1 MSKEVIHMRRG
12 AAVAILVVAL
22 IAGAFVGTWAVRWAG
37 HQVFGAPMVPVK
49 VAGAVDP
56 VRLGAFAN
64 GFASVVQPALP
75 AIVNISTTHVVKVQQ
90 GPGFFNDPFFQ
101 QFFGNQFGPG
111 QQQPQTEKES
121 SLGSGVII
129 NSDGYILTNNH
140 VVEHGSDIKVQW
152 NNKNYTGKVVGT
164 DPQTDIAVVKID
176 ATGLPTLT
184 FGDSSKLRVG
194 DVVFAIG
201 DPFGIGETATM
212 GIVSATE
219 RSLGIEAEEQRRRDT
234 YEDFI
239 QTDAAINP
247 GNSGGALIDL
257 HGNLIGINTAILS
270 SNSSAEG
277 EGGNEGIGFAI
288 PIDMARSVMEQII
301 QHGKVERG
309 HIGIALT
316 DLQAD
321 MAKEFGY
328 TGGGNGALVDS
339 VSPGS
344 PAEKAGIKRG
354 DIILG
359 LNGDSITGSGDLTAR
374 IANTPPGTTVHLKL
388 FRAGKTFDVP
398 VTLAPGSAYAGQ
410 STELGPSNNN
420 NNNEGGES
428 PANGAKAMQGVH
440 VENLSPDIA
449 QQLNL
454 PMGTKGVVVDNVDQ
468 GSAAAEAGLARGDV
482 IQEVNHKPVTNMTDF
497 RNALAGSGDNPVLLL
512 VIQRSQPGSTIY
524 MLIEPQS

>member
-1 MSKEVIHMRRG
+1 MSREVVHMRRG
-12 AAVAILVVAL
+12 AAVGILIVAL
-22 IAGAFVGTWAVRWAG
+22 IVGAFIGTWAMRWTG
-37 HQVFGAPMVPVK
+37 HPVFGAPSVPVK

-75 AIVNISTTHVVKVQQ
+75 AIVNISTTHVVKVRQT
-90 GPGFFNDPFFQ
+90 GPGFFSDPLFQ

-111 QQQPQTEKES
+111 QARPQTEKET

-140 VVEHGSDIKVQW
+140 VVEHGANLTVDW
-152 NNKNYTGKVVGT
+152 NNKQYTGKVVGT
-164 DPQTDIAVVKID
+164 DPPTDIAVVKID

-184 FGDSSKLRVG
+184 FGDSSKLHVG

-212 GIVSATE
+212 GIVSATG
-219 RSLGIEAEEQRRRDT
+219 RSLGIEMEEQGRRDT

-257 HGNLIGINTAILS
+257 HGNLVGINTAILS
-270 SNSSAEG
+270 NGGGPDG

-288 PIDMARSVMEQII
+288 PIDMARNIMEQII

-309 HIGIALT
+309 HIGVAIGDLT
-316 DLQAD
+316 PE

-328 TGGGNGALVDS
+328 NAGGTGALVDS
-339 VSPGS
+339 VSAGS

-354 DIILG
+354 DIVLG
-359 LNGDSITGSGDLTAR
+359 LNGESVNGSGDLTAR
-374 IANTPPGTTVHLKL
+374 IANTAPGSTIQLKI
-388 FRAGKTFDVP
+388 FRDGKTFSVP

-410 STELGPSNNN
+410 QTELRPGGNQNGETPENGGKAL
-420 NNNEGGES
+420 EGVKVES
-428 PANGAKAMQGVH
+428 
-440 VENLSPDIA
+440 LTPDIA
-449 QQLNL
+449 QQLSL
-454 PMGTKGVVVDNVDQ
+454 PMGTKGVVVDNVDPQ
-468 GSAAAEAGLARGDV
+468 SAAAQKLQRGDV
-482 IQEVNHKPVTNMTDF
+482 IQEVNRKPVNNMTDF
-497 RNALAGSGDNPVLLL
+497 RNALAGSDDQPVLLL
-512 VIQRSQPGSTIY
+512 VMPQSQPGTTIY
-524 MLIEPQS
+524 VLIQPNS

>member
-1 MSKEVIHMRRG
+1 MSNEVYQVRRWVG
-12 AAVAILVVAL
+12 ASIIIVAL
-22 IAGAFVGTWAVRWAG
+22 IAGAFLGTWAVRWAG
-37 HQVFGAPMVPVK
+37 QKVLGAPMVPVK

-75 AIVNISTTHVVKVQQ
+75 AVVNISTTRVVKTQQ
-90 GPGFFNDPFFQ
+90 NMPGFFNDPFFQ
-101 QFFGNQFGPG
+101 QFFGNQFGGPSR
-111 QQQPQTEKES
+111 PQTEKEH

-140 VVEHGSDIKVQW
+140 VVEHGSDIQVQW
-152 NNKNYTGKVVGT
+152 NNKNYPGKVVGT
-164 DPQTDIAVVKID
+164 DPQTDIAVVKIN

-212 GIVSATE
+212 GIVSATG
-219 RSLGIEAEEQRRRDT
+219 RSLGIEGPRA

-247 GNSGGALIDL
+247 GNSGGAMIDL
-257 HGNLIGINTAILS
+257 HGNLVGINTAILTS
-270 SNSSAEG
+270 GGQE
-277 EGGNEGIGFAI
+277 EGGNEGIGFAV

-309 HIGIALT
+309 HIGVSLT
-316 DLQAD
+316 PLTPD

-328 TGGGNGALVDS
+328 NGGGEGALIDS

-359 LNGDSITGSGDLTAR
+359 LNGGSVTGAGDLTAQ
-374 IANTPPGTTVHLKL
+374 IANMPPGTAIRLKV
-388 FRAGKTFDVP
+388 FRDGKTFDVA

-410 STELGPSNNN
+410 PSESQAGND
-420 NNNEGGES
+420 GGES
-428 PANGAKAMQGVH
+428 PDNGGKAMEGVH
-440 VENLSPDIA
+440 VQNLTPDIA

-454 PMGTKGVVVDNVDQ
+454 PMGTKGVVVDNVEQ
-468 GSAAAEAGLARGDV
+468 GSGAAEAGLQRGDL
-482 IQEVNHKPVTNMTDF
+482 IIEVNRKTVNNMTDF
-497 RNALAGSGDNPVLLL
+497 RAAMAGTGSQPVLLL
-512 VIQRSQPGSTIY
+512 VRPRAQSNVTEYI
-524 MLIEPQS
+524 LVEPQQ